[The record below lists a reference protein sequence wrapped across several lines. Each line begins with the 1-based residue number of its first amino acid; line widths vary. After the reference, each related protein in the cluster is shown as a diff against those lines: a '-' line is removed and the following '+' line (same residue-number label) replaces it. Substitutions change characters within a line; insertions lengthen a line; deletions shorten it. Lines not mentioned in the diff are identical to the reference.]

1 MNLIRTIEMKF
12 AKLALRDLTRNRR
25 RTVTTIASVA
35 VSLFIFSAL
44 MSLVTITDQILA
56 NAGGSLRLVC
66 HSKAGFGH
74 GLPEAYGPK
83 IQALPHVAAVSG
95 WNFFGSQYRRPDD
108 TFPTID
114 VDAQDLEDIWPE
126 WEIKPEELAEFR
138 RIRTAALVAQ
148 ELMRKYRWRI
158 GDKVSLFG
166 VQDEIP
172 VTLQIVGNLGSKAP
186 PNYFIFRRDYL
197 KEVYAKLPHRVDPAY
212 DVDLFWI
219 KAASARELPAVMS
232 EVDAEFN
239 NSTYE
244 TRTESEAGFVSG
256 LVSSLG
262 VVFTIAKLLGAI
274 VLATMILV
282 AANTAAMSVRERQKE
297 VAVMRA
303 IGFGRLQII
312 RLIICESLAMAIAG
326 GILGCA
332 AAYLTL
338 RAVEVGRDILG
349 PFGPI
354 RMSSEVAAYGFA
366 AAVLI
371 GLVSGLGP
379 AISSVRS
386 GVAQSLRAIV

>member
-1 MNLIRTIEMKF
+1 MKF
-12 AKLALRDLTRNRR
+12 AKLMLRDLGRNRR
-25 RTVTTIASVA
+25 RSVTTIASVA

-83 IQALPHVAAVSG
+83 IQALPHVTAVSG

-114 VDAQDLEDIWPE
+114 VDVQDLEVIWPE
-126 WEIKPEELAEFR
+126 WKIAPDELAEFR
-138 RIRTAALVAQ
+138 RIRTAALVAP

-158 GDKVSLFG
+158 GDRVSLFG

-172 VTLQIVGNLGSKAP
+172 VTLEIVGTLGPKAP

-219 KAASARELPAVMS
+219 KADNAKDLPAVMS
-232 EVDAEFN
+232 EVDTEFN

-256 LVSSLG
+256 LVATLG

-282 AANTAAMSVRERQKE
+282 AANTAAMSVRERRKD

-303 IGFGRLQII
+303 IGFGRFHIVG
-312 RLIICESLAMAIAG
+312 LIISESLAIAVAG
-326 GILGCA
+326 GALGGA
-332 AAYLTL
+332 AAYLIL
-338 RAVEVGRDILG
+338 RVAEVGRGILG

-354 RMSSEVAAYGFA
+354 RMTLEVAVYGLA
-366 AAVLI
+366 AAILI
-371 GLVSGLGP
+371 GLLSSVGP
-379 AISSVRS
+379 AISSVR
-386 GVAQSLRAIV
+386 GGIAQSLRAIA